1 MTTRLRL
8 AAGVCVLSVGL
19 FIGSAGGAIAWADT
33 ESTGSTGS
41 AAQSQGADSPSAD
54 VGSAGAPANKVAN
67 PLRTTLQATVQ
78 GLTSTLR
85 SIRKLGQPHSTDPGP
100 AATKPAA
107 TNTES
112 NNDGSGPTAADPS
125 PTAADPNEVV
135 SDQTVV
141 ASDQPVVASDQPVVA
156 SDQPV
161 VATDQTVVASDQPV
175 VATVQTVVAS
185 ESTAVP
191 PATNPLAPVSTAVE
205 PVTNAVATL
214 LNVIGSVP
222 GVLMALPT
230 SPTPI
235 TDVITIIQQMLT
247 SVTNVVVTL
256 AQLPASLYSL
266 FSLPAVTATSTV
278 GGGVN
283 LDASA
288 PVLATR
294 ASQSLEVPPIFL
306 AGGMALPA
314 NIAPLETLGD
324 IATTGLSN
332 QLPASGIASPAQ
344 NVIVQSG
351 LRSFLEHTVS
361 ALFVPASLSAL
372 ASVALPGVGGLLII
386 CALGVRVGYRQAKAL
401 FEVRRA
407 GIACFAG
414 PGPLGV
420 VRSGS
425 LIALRPR
432 VLGVRP
438 DRALRIVRPATSRA
452 AGLQDQAA

>member
-8 AAGVCVLSVGL
+8 AAGICVLFVGL
-19 FIGSAGGAIAWADT
+19 VIGSAGGAIAWADT
-33 ESTGSTGS
+33 ESSGS

-54 VGSAGAPANKVAN
+54 VGSASAPANKVAN

-85 SIRKLGQPHSTDPGP
+85 SIRKLGQPHSTAPGP

-107 TNTES
+107 MNTES

-125 PTAADPNEVV
+125 PTAADPNEVA

-141 ASDQPVVASDQPVVA
+141 ASDQTVVAS
-156 SDQPV
+156 
-161 VATDQTVVASDQPV
+161 DQTVVASDQTV
-175 VATVQTVVAS
+175 VASDQTVVAS

-191 PATNPLAPVSTAVE
+191 PATNPPATVATVVE
-205 PVTNAVATL
+205 PVTNAVAHL
-214 LNVIGSVP
+214 VNVIGSFPAAV
-222 GVLMALPT
+222 MALPT

-235 TDVITIIQQMLT
+235 TDAITIIQEMLT

-256 AQLPASLYSL
+256 AQLPSNLYSL
-266 FSLPAVTATSTV
+266 LAGPMATATSTV
-278 GGGVN
+278 RGGVN
-283 LDASA
+283 VDVSA
-288 PVLATR
+288 PVLAAR
-294 ASQSLEVPPIFL
+294 ASQSLEAAPIFL

-332 QLPASGIASPAQ
+332 ELPASGIASPAQ
-344 NVIVQSG
+344 DGIVQSG

-372 ASVALPGVGGLLII
+372 AAVALPGVGGLLII

-438 DRALRIVRPATSRA
+438 DRALRIVRPHTSRA
-452 AGLQDQAA
+452 ASLQDEAA

>member
-1 MTTRLRL
+1 M
-8 AAGVCVLSVGL
+8 LSAGL

-33 ESTGSTGS
+33 ESTGS

-54 VGSAGAPANKVAN
+54 VGSAGAPAKVAN
-67 PLRTTLQATVQ
+67 PLRTTLQATVH

-100 AATKPAA
+100 AATEPAA
-107 TNTES
+107 TDTES

-125 PTAADPNEVV
+125 PTAADPN
-135 SDQTVV
+135 VV
-141 ASDQPVVASDQPVVA
+141 ASD
-156 SDQPV
+156 
-161 VATDQTVVASDQPV
+161 
-175 VATVQTVVAS
+175 QTVVAS

-191 PATNPLAPVSTAVE
+191 PATNPLAPVSTVVE
-205 PVTNAVATL
+205 PVTNAVATVV
-214 LNVIGSVP
+214 NVFGSVP
-222 GVLMALPT
+222 AALLALPT
-230 SPTPI
+230 SSTPI
-235 TDVITIIQQMLT
+235 TDVITKIQEMVT
-247 SVTNVVVTL
+247 AVTNVVVTL
-256 AQLPASLYSL
+256 AQLPSNLYSL
-266 FSLPAVTATSTV
+266 LSGPTVTATSTV

-283 LDASA
+283 PDASA
-288 PVLATR
+288 PALATR

-314 NIAPLETLGD
+314 NIAPLATLGD

-332 QLPASGIASPAQ
+332 ELPASGIASQAQ

-351 LRSFLEHTVS
+351 LGSFLEHTVS

-372 ASVALPGVGGLLII
+372 AAVALPGVGGLLII

-401 FEVRRA
+401 LQVRRA

-438 DRALRIVRPATSRA
+438 DRALRIVRPNTSRA
-452 AGLQDQAA
+452 ACLQDQAA

>member
-1 MTTRLRL
+1 MVS
-8 AAGVCVLSVGL
+8 ACL

-33 ESTGSTGS
+33 ESTGSAG
-41 AAQSQGADSPSAD
+41 QSQGADSPSAD
-54 VGSAGAPANKVAN
+54 VGSASTPPQQVAN
-67 PLRTTLQATVQ
+67 PLRTTLQATIQ

-112 NNDGSGPTAADPS
+112 NNDGAGPTAADPS
-125 PTAADPNEVV
+125 PTAAVPNEVA

-141 ASDQPVVASDQPVVA
+141 APDQTVAASDQAVVASDQTGVA
-156 SDQPV
+156 
-161 VATDQTVVASDQPV
+161 A
-175 VATVQTVVAS
+175 

-191 PATNPLAPVSTAVE
+191 PATNPLAPVSTVSTVVE

-214 LNVIGSVP
+214 VNVIGSVP
-222 GVLMALPT
+222 GVLMGLPT

-235 TDVITIIQQMLT
+235 TDVITMIQQMVT
-247 SVTNVVVTL
+247 SVANVVVTL
-256 AQLPASLYSL
+256 AQLPANLYSL
-266 FSLPAVTATSTV
+266 LSGPMVTATSIV
-278 GGGVN
+278 GGGVYPY
-283 LDASA
+283 ASA
-288 PVLATR
+288 SALATR
-294 ASQSLEVPPIFL
+294 ASQSLEVPTIFL

-314 NIAPLETLGD
+314 NIAPLEALRD

-332 QLPASGIASPAQ
+332 ELPASGIASPAR
-344 NVIVQSG
+344 NAIVQSG
-351 LRSFLEHTVS
+351 LGSFLEHTVR

-372 ASVALPGVGGLLII
+372 AAVALPGVGGLLII
-386 CALGVRVGYRQAKAL
+386 CALGARVGYRQAKAL
-401 FEVRRA
+401 LEVRRA

-438 DRALRIVRPATSRA
+438 DRALRIVRTNTSRA
-452 AGLQDQAA
+452 DCLQDHAA